1 MVMDEATRK
10 AFRMWELLKF
20 SRLELQMMFIDLE
33 DELDK
38 LRKK

>member
-10 AFRMWELLKF
+10 AFRMWELLKLT
-20 SRLELQMMFIDLE
+20 RLELQMMFIDLE

-38 LRKK
+38 LKKK